1 MFQGGRENVV
11 FLESDIAE
19 QLHAQNGVY
28 ITEKAFQLLLKIL
41 QCTFPAFL
49 RLRFQIMLDPVIF

>member
-28 ITEKAFQLLLKIL
+28 ITEKAFHLVNSS
-41 QCTFPAFL
+41 C
-49 RLRFQIMLDPVIF
+49 